1 MAEPL
6 ITVEA
11 YATRLGRAL
20 TEDEAAQAEALIVD
34 ASGLVRDE
42 ADDDFLD
49 DTTGDLTVPDSVVA
63 VVYGMVR
70 RAMENPRGLTGE
82 TLGDY
87 TWQSGG
93 SSSSGIYL
101 MRTEKRTI
109 RKAVGKLSV
118 GTVQLEGDLP
128 GRGFVSLANQL
139 PA

>member
-6 ITVEA
+6 ISVEA
-11 YATRLGRAL
+11 YAARLGRAL
-20 TEDEAAQAEALIVD
+20 TEEERTQAAALIID

-49 DTTGDLTVPDSVVA
+49 DTTGDLAVPDSVVG

-70 RAMENPRGLTGE
+70 RAVENPRGLTGE

-101 MRTEKRTI
+101 MRAEKRTI

-128 GRGFVSLANQL
+128 GPAFVRLDHLL
-139 PA
+139 P